1 MIPQDFSK
9 RSRDDRKEFESIR
22 EKCFEQTE
30 EERLQVE
37 IENERRRKEIIL
49 QRITAKW
56 ITMPSNI
63 TKERMLTVMK
73 WLNANQFLWEDLS
86 WYIDK
91 QLELFWSLEKVMDNL
106 VLTYL

>member
-49 QRITAKW
+49 QRITAK
-56 ITMPSNI
+56 
-63 TKERMLTVMK
+63 
-73 WLNANQFLWEDLS
+73 
-86 WYIDK
+86 
-91 QLELFWSLEKVMDNL
+91 
-106 VLTYL
+106 

>member
-1 MIPQDFSK
+1 
-9 RSRDDRKEFESIR
+9 
-22 EKCFEQTE
+22 
-30 EERLQVE
+30 
-37 IENERRRKEIIL
+37 
-49 QRITAKW
+49 
-56 ITMPSNI
+56 MPSNI